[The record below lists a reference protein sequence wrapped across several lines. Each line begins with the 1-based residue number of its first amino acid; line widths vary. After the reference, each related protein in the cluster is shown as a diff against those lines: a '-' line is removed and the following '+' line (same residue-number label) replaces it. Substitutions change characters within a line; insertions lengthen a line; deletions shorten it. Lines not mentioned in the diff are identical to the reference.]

1 MIKKKL
7 MINTFKNIR
16 NGVRAVIKSSHGIL
30 FIQKKNEVH
39 GEYFVLPGGIQTP
52 GESLID
58 ALRRECREEIGAE
71 ITVGSLLHVGDRYK
85 VNSKASGAY
94 QHNVEFLFSCHVGPD
109 YQPQNGSAPDKK
121 QMAVLWLPLEQL
133 LTTRLRPHSLAKVLI
148 APSQLPLYLGAM
160 GDLQ

>member
-1 MIKKKL
+1 
-7 MINTFKNIR
+7 
-16 NGVRAVIKSSHGIL
+16 
-30 FIQKKNEVH
+30 
-39 GEYFVLPGGIQTP
+39 
-52 GESLID
+52 
-58 ALRRECREEIGAE
+58 
-71 ITVGSLLHVGDRYK
+71 VGDRYK
-85 VNSKASGAY
+85 VSSKASGAY

-133 LTTRLRPHSLAKVLI
+133 LTTRLRPHSLAEVLI